1 MIRIIDHEP
10 INKQMGLKEANGPK
24 GDQRER
30 SSKPMGSMWCRKVRI
45 GHNRPEVL
53 RVKKVRGLWQ
63 AHEPQR
69 WRIR

>member
-45 GHNRPEVL
+45 GHNRP
-53 RVKKVRGLWQ
+53 
-63 AHEPQR
+63 
-69 WRIR
+69 